1 MRLERKS
8 QAVLEMRGVSKTYGA
23 TTALEHI
30 NLTISRGEFVGLIG
44 PNGAGKTTM
53 MEIVEGVN
61 EPTSGVVRIFGE
73 DPLHLSETIRGRI
86 GLVFQR
92 YSLPGYIT
100 VLDLVNIFRAS
111 LGVDPETDNLVV
123 DLGLVHIQA
132 QRISDLSAGQ
142 QQRLAV
148 YAALVGQREFVML
161 DEPTSA
167 LDLRS
172 RRAVWDAILER
183 KNKGIL
189 TGMLATHHLGEA
201 AMLCDR
207 LYFLREGL
215 ICQQGRTSEFLDSG
229 TRLSLRFN
237 APSSFLDGWALLQE
251 EGVELAYGVDRST
264 LNCPRE
270 LIGRAFSE
278 ITQAEVEHGFAAD
291 FELAERSLEKAY
303 MEILNASR

>member
-1 MRLERKS
+1 MRLVEKP
-8 QAVLEMRGVSKTYGA
+8 QAVLEMRGIGKVYGA
-23 TTALEHI
+23 TTALEHVS
-30 NLTISRGEFVGLIG
+30 LSISQGEFIGLIG

-61 EPTSGVVRIFGE
+61 EPTSGAVRIFGE
-73 DPLHLSETIRGRI
+73 DPLHLAETTRGRI

-100 VLDLVNIFRAS
+100 VLDLANIFRAS
-111 LGVDPETDNLVV
+111 LGVDPKTDHLMV
-123 DLGLVHIQA
+123 DLGLVHIQT

-148 YAALVGQREFVML
+148 YVALLGQREFVML

-172 RRAVWDAILER
+172 RQAVWDAILER
-183 KNKGIL
+183 KSKGSL

-215 ICQQGRTSEFLDSG
+215 ICEQGPTSEFLDSG

-237 APSSFLDGWALLQE
+237 APSSFVNGWALLQE
-251 EGVELAYGVDRST
+251 EGVELAFGVDRST
-264 LNCPRE
+264 LSCPRE

-278 ITQAEVEHGFAAD
+278 ITQAELEYGFAAN

-303 MEILNASR
+303 MEILNARR